1 VYGAAVRIAVFGPV
15 GESESALDRAVALA
29 FGTLLCDRVVF
40 LGQPELVSSRQPEA
54 GLDEETLW
62 LKSLRCLD
70 ADADVIDRFVASER
84 HKLDW
89 ARVELL
95 GDGQSSSVALSG
107 GRRLLVC
114 ASDRASTTADA
125 RVVVFRSDGDRG
137 HSSERRGDGL
147 WLSPGN
153 LDHAGIVLVSDE
165 GELSVAVYD
174 ARGQELDRNVL
185 S

>member
-1 VYGAAVRIAVFGPV
+1 MQAVRIAVFGPL
-15 GESESALDRAVALA
+15 GESESALDHAVALA
-29 FGTLLCDRVVF
+29 FGPLLCDRAVF
-40 LGQPELVSSRQPEA
+40 LGQPELVRSRQPEA

-89 ARVELL
+89 ARVEPL
-95 GDGQSSSVALSG
+95 GDGQSSSVVLSG

-114 ASDRASTTADA
+114 ASDRSSTTADA
-125 RVVVFRSDGDRG
+125 HVVVFRSDGEPG
-137 HSSERRGDGL
+137 YGYSSEQRGNEL

-165 GELSVAVYD
+165 VELSVTVYD